1 MYKGKIKQFPGS
13 FTLFKADCKTEEDA
27 SVYMKH
33 FNSISFNITWLEVR
47 QIKAFILI
55 YLDMSTVK
63 TFSKGIE
70 EFENWVNICLVG
82 NQIQVTGFQLI
93 HDEDDQV
100 GEKND
105 YDVDIDEDECEDG
118 GDTKDKTYQE
128 KP

>member
-1 MYKGKIKQFPGS
+1 
-13 FTLFKADCKTEEDA
+13 
-27 SVYMKH
+27 
-33 FNSISFNITWLEVR
+33 
-47 QIKAFILI
+47 
-55 YLDMSTVK
+55 MSTVK

-128 KP
+128 KPQTNARFIPHPGAKGLDSPIFDMNSDSSRNLDLANLEGAEKLLLKANLHSGSIHGPS